1 MSYHHNFPQGRPLTE
16 DEAADLAWEVLAGA
30 RRALRSG
37 PAASALTQPANHGFH
52 RRRRASMQSQT
63 GSTVAYPV
71 GLRACPEFAIIGAS
85 LIAGFTGL
93 LLHATF

>member
-1 MSYHHNFPQGRPLTE
+1 
-16 DEAADLAWEVLAGA
+16 
-30 RRALRSG
+30 
-37 PAASALTQPANHGFH
+37 
-52 RRRRASMQSQT
+52 MQSQT